1 MTEAKVLKK
10 FASDVIAMAE
20 TAKTLHKAASNL
32 RQMAKEA
39 SAKQPEKIEFDAAKL
54 EKAASAVASL
64 YGDRAAVNAANLQKI
79 WNANPNAVVDSL
91 VKVASDAIASKVSD
105 SGMVTVKKAASAAKA
120 KAELPRRANSA
131 QDAFDAAFG
140 LGR

>member
-1 MTEAKVLKK
+1 MTEAQTLKK
-10 FASDVIAMAE
+10 FASAVIDMA
-20 TAKTLHKAASNL
+20 TAAKTVYAKASNL
-32 RQMAKEA
+32 EKMQKEA
-39 SAKQPEKIEFDAAKL
+39 SAKPAEKISFDAAKL

-64 YGDRAAVNAANLQKI
+64 YGDRAAVNAGNLTKI

-91 VKVASDAIASKVSD
+91 VKVASDAVASKVREP
-105 SGMVTVKKAASAAKA
+105 GMIAVKKQASSVKA
-120 KAELPRRANSA
+120 KVELPTRANSN

>member
-10 FASDVIAMAE
+10 FASDVISMVE

-39 SAKQPEKIEFDAAKL
+39 SARRTVEFDAAKL

-79 WNANPNAVVDSL
+79 WTVNPNAVVDSL
-91 VKVASDAIASKVSD
+91 VKVASDAIAAKVSEP
-105 SGMVTVKKAASAAKA
+105 GMVTVKKAASAAKA
-120 KAELPRRANSA
+120 KTQLPRSANSA